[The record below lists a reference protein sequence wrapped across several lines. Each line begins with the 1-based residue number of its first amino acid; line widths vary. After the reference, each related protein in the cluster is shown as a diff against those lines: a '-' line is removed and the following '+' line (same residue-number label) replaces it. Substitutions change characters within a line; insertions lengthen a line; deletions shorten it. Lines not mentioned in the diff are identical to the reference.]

1 MNEIPGYDESP
12 AYTGESQALPAGK
25 YICEIKGAKVAKT
38 SGGAKQ
44 LVLQLDIAE
53 GDYKGY
59 YSNVYAADLERYGS
73 KAKWRNGGLFR
84 QGWEGNSLPYF
95 RGMMKCIEKSND
107 GFYWGKDP
115 NGSGQKNWDEKT
127 LKGKR
132 IGVLFGREQWH
143 APDGSLK
150 WATKARKVRSIAG
163 LENSEI
169 PEDILADGSTA
180 PSEFK
185 SSGFDTSGFSDLDD
199 VNEDDLPF

>member
-1 MNEIPGYDESP
+1 MNKIPGYDESP

-38 SGGAKQ
+38 SGGTEQ
-44 LVLQLDIAE
+44 LILQLDIAE

-59 YSNVYAADLERYGS
+59 YSSAYAADLERYGT

-95 RGMMKCIEKSND
+95 HGLMTCIEKSN
-107 GFYWGKDP
+107 
-115 NGSGQKNWDEKT
+115 NGYKWNWEEKT

-132 IGVLFGREQWH
+132 IGVLFGREQFLIN
-143 APDGSLK
+143 GQK
-150 WATKARKVRSIAG
+150 RWATKAVAVRSIEG
-163 LENSEI
+163 LEKSEI
-169 PEDILADGSTA
+169 PEDKLLNGSTS

-185 SSGFDTSGFSDLDD
+185 SSDFDTSGFSDLDD
-199 VNEDDLPF
+199 VDEDDLPF